1 MMPLAVPVKSS
12 KTAPPRLLVVDD
24 ESTLIELVGDA
35 VERNLECKLAT
46 ATTVTE
52 ARKILASQ
60 PVDLL
65 VVDLNLPDGSG
76 AELLTELRRKYPLAG
91 AIVITGTPSYER
103 AVSALR
109 EGAVDFLAKPFRID
123 DFLHRVRTALHR
135 QNIVAKNETRIDRL
149 RDAVRRL
156 NEARKVVAKKVDL
169 LCNDLIN
176 AYGDLSRQLDT
187 VRISE
192 SFRGAIHSADDLE
205 QMLCHAMD
213 WLLRQIGYANVAIWL
228 AAEPGFQLGAYMKYT
243 IPGETAL
250 IESMRRNLLP
260 LVLRDGLV
268 HLSAAEVPT
277 KLSDEE
283 TLYLRGQTVLASHC
297 TYLGES
303 LAQIIL
309 FRDGDKPFSGADIA
323 TLRTIGPIFAVTL
336 ATMVRQGPNEEDEEG
351 NDNPFYDGGGSIAE
365 DDDGGQPKKPRKPR
379 KDDGDWWKRGEEPP
393 F

>member
-1 MMPLAVPVKSS
+1 MMPLAVPVKPA

-35 VERNLECKLAT
+35 VERSLECRLST
-46 ATTVTE
+46 AGSIAE
-52 ARKILASQ
+52 ARQVIESQ

-65 VVDLNLPDGSG
+65 VVDLNLPDGRG
-76 AELLTELRRKYPLAG
+76 TELLADLRRKRPLAG
-91 AIVITGTPSYER
+91 AIVITGSPSFEH

-109 EGAVDFLAKPFRID
+109 EGAVDFLAKPFGMD
-123 DFLHRVRTALHR
+123 DFLHRLRTALHR
-135 QNIVAKNETRIDRL
+135 QNLLAKNENRIDRL

-243 IPGETAL
+243 IPGEPPL

-260 LVLRDGLV
+260 LVVRDGLV
-268 HLSAAEVPT
+268 HLSAAEVPE

-283 TLYLRGQTVLASHC
+283 SQHLRGQTVLASHC

-309 FRDGDKPFSGADIA
+309 FRDGNKPFTGADIT

-336 ATMVRQGPNEEDEEG
+336 ATMVRQGPSDEEEDT
-351 NDNPFYDGGGSIAE
+351 DNPFYDGGGNLA
-365 DDDGGQPKKPRKPR
+365 DDYDGDHPPKKPRKPR

>member
-1 MMPLAVPVKSS
+1 MMPVAVPVKPG

-24 ESTLIELVGDA
+24 EATLIELVGDA
-35 VERNLECKLAT
+35 VERNLDCKLTTADSVAT
-46 ATTVTE
+46 AQH
-52 ARKILASQ
+52 ILETQ

-76 AELLTELRRKYPLAG
+76 TELLATLRQKHPLAG
-91 AIVITGTPSYER
+91 AIVITGTPSFDR
-103 AVSALR
+103 AVTALR
-109 EGAVDFLAKPFRID
+109 GGAVDFLAKPFGID
-123 DFLHRVRTALHR
+123 DFLHRIRSALHR
-135 QNIVAKNETRIDRL
+135 QTIVAKNETRIDRL

-213 WLLRQIGYANVAIWL
+213 WLLRQMGYANVAIWL

-243 IPGETAL
+243 IPGEPAL
-250 IESMRRNLLP
+250 IEAMRQT
-260 LVLRDGLV
+260 LVPMVMRDGLV
-268 HLSAAEVPT
+268 HLSATEVEER
-277 KLSDEE
+277 LSEDEAKF
-283 TLYLRGQTVLASHC
+283 LKKQTILAAHC

-303 LAQIIL
+303 LAQVIL
-309 FRDGDKPFSGADIA
+309 FRDADKPFTAADIT

-336 ATMVRQGPNEEDEEG
+336 ATMVRQGPTGEEDEG
-351 NDNPFYDGGGSIAE
+351 NDNPFYDGGSIAE
-365 DDDGGQPKKPRKPR
+365 EDDGSPKKPRKPR